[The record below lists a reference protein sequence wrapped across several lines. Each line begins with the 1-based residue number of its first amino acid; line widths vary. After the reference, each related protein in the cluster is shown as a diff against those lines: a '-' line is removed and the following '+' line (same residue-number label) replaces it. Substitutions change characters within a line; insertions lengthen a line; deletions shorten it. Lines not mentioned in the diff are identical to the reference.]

1 MGRVPERLTQS
12 RGGGTSGP
20 AHPAGHG
27 DMPDVDYDLELEAVG
42 KTYDNGTPA
51 VIDFNLRVGKGEFV
65 AFLGPSGCG
74 KTTTLR
80 MVAGFETITQGD
92 ILIRGKRVNDLP
104 PERRPTSMIFQ
115 NYALFPHMTVRGN
128 VAFGLELKRMSRAE
142 RDAKVDRILDKFG
155 LADIADQ
162 RTDRLSG
169 GQRQRIALA
178 RGLVVEPDIL
188 LLDEP
193 LGALDANLRK
203 AIQAELKLLQ
213 RNLGVTFVFVTHA
226 QSEALTMSD
235 RIVVMNQGRIE
246 QISSP
251 YELYT
256 RPRSSFVAQFVGHN
270 TILEGSLQAMRGEEG
285 SVETRFGV
293 FTGRRNADLSVGA
306 TARVVIPSEEF
317 DVLPEAEAPRDAI
330 VGRYAGNV
338 MPGMI
343 ERREVVGHLASLTV
357 QLEGGRSVMMEGHV
371 EKFRTDN
378 LQPGAK
384 VWVAWKPQDATVIAQ

>member
-1 MGRVPERLTQS
+1 
-12 RGGGTSGP
+12 
-20 AHPAGHG
+20 
-27 DMPDVDYDLELEAVG
+27 MPGELQVADYDLELIGVG
-42 KTYDNGTPA
+42 KTYDNGVPA
-51 VIDFNLRVGKGEFV
+51 VIDFNLAVGKGEFV

-80 MVAGFETITQGD
+80 MIAGFETITGGD
-92 ILIRGKRVNDLP
+92 VYIRQRRINDLP

-128 VAFGLELKRMSRAE
+128 VGFGLDVKGMAKAE
-142 RDAKVDRILDKFG
+142 RDTKVDRILDKLG
-155 LADIADQ
+155 LTDIADM

-203 AIQAELKLLQ
+203 AIQAELRLLQ
-213 RNLGVTFVFVTHA
+213 RNLGITFVFVTHA

-246 QISSP
+246 QISAP

-256 RPRSSFVAQFVGHN
+256 RPQTPFVAQFIGRN
-270 TILEGSLQAMRGEEG
+270 TILDGAVRAGGTVTTQFGTFGGQPNEPLAVGSSAKL
-285 SVETRFGV
+285 
-293 FTGRRNADLSVGA
+293 
-306 TARVVIPSEEF
+306 VIPSEAF
-317 DVLPEAEAPRDAI
+317 DIHPVSEATRDGLGVAYSGNI
-330 VGRYAGNV
+330 LAGV
-338 MPGMI
+338 I
-343 ERREVVGHLASLTV
+343 ERRDVVGHLVHMTV
-357 QLEGGRSVMMEGHV
+357 QLDASRSVMLEGHV
-371 EKFRTDN
+371 DKYRIDTLRPACN
-378 LQPGAK
+378 
-384 VWVAWKPQDATVIAQ
+384 VWLAWRPQEATVIAA